1 MKKVKNHKKQWIS
14 IFLILTVSLTVFF
27 GVQSGWANTEM
38 PTYNQYKADYYLNYS
53 GYSFFMSD
61 QYTSP
66 YRSVVETNE
75 NSAVYKALITSWEV
89 STFEASDITKYSKQ
103 RVGYYE
109 SFLFDILYS
118 GQEKTKYADSANK
131 VFKATQASML
141 KKVTEYSNAMYTKA
155 TNIAQMNTEQLEQ
168 LGKALEQC
176 KELEQLF
183 KVLGNISK
191 VTKYA
196 STVEDLVQ
204 KLAKLQTISELG
216 LEYSVVLDNV
226 ADQTG
231 DVSMKAAC
239 TEMSEICDGCMSEE
253 ELIAYMAG
261 DQALDEMFDK
271 VMGKIWTQVLDKI
284 TGSYGLAVEAGQKVG
299 KWASE
304 LIFSTDSTI
313 ETYSEMKALYD
324 FEDALKASVKK
335 YAASYKSSNTD
346 YNARLFNAS
355 YDMMLKTFG
364 LGCDISTKWIE
375 DGYEKG
381 MANMFFCNVM
391 GKADEYAKYK
401 KSLEN
406 IKSDIDFIYTYANG
420 DLYEAYKDTYCVDVS
435 ASIGM
440 DQYSDPDLE
449 SKKITEEFLAQ
460 FQSDIWKT
468 CNIVVN
474 DDMTLNGDIKSY
486 GNLYVNEG
494 TLDLNGYKLE
504 VVNAYHGDG
513 NIVIDKGRMEIE
525 KNYRVQ
531 KINEDGTYGQC
542 NGYLRMENEE
552 DYVSVGGDFVTESAS
567 SAGSN
572 VYGGGN
578 RLTAGTLELKGG
590 FEQKNVY
597 NTSDTEYYS
606 YNFDASGTHKV
617 IFSGEG
623 EQTVRFESPEYSGF
637 NDVET
642 KNTNIEFATEVRGW
656 TMQRDAEFK
665 NGIPQGMEGR
675 LDLNGHTLDLKGDLV
690 AGEGEVTINGGALK
704 VAGDYRIQNV
714 SADGTYG
721 QCSGYL
727 RMENEEDYVSVGGDF
742 VTESTSYAGSNDCGG
757 GNRLTAGT
765 LELKGG
771 FKQKGGA
778 YDFDASGTHRVI
790 FSGGGSQT
798 VSFENP
804 SYSGFNDVETK
815 NTDIEFATEVRGW
828 TMQRDAEFKNGI
840 PQGMEG
846 RLDLNGHTLDLK
858 GDLVAG
864 EGEVTINGGALKVAG
879 DYRIQN
885 VSADGTYGQCSGYLR
900 MENEEDYVS
909 VGGDFVTEST
919 SYAGSNDCGG
929 GNRLTAGT
937 LELKGGFKQKE
948 GAYDFDASGT
958 HTTILSGKKVQK
970 VSFESSCSQFN
981 NLKILGDFKNDYKFT
996 PEKCW
1001 RTLYIN
1007 TDVKEVQITPQN
1019 TKVKQ
1024 GKTEEFKATVIGINK
1039 PDQSVKW
1046 SVMGAQSEATSIATG
1061 GVLSV
1066 GADENAEAVIV
1077 KAVSVQDTSK
1087 YQTVTVDIVKNTV
1100 PTNTPV
1106 ATIEPGKTALPD
1118 NTVVPSAA
1126 ALPDNT
1132 VVPKATTLPDNT
1144 AVPNETLFPEK
1155 TKFPKITQ
1163 SPTGSFMPNVTQM
1176 PEETTMPEKTEIPD
1190 ITAMPS
1196 MTVEPPKTEK
1206 PVPTATVEHTTIPD
1220 VTQIPVT
1227 SQMPVSTEKA
1237 NVTKQSDK
1245 NVSSVGSNM
1254 KDSSG
1259 VTYKVISSGEVEYQV
1274 QGDTQVDKIVIPET
1288 VTLKGD
1294 KYKVTAITNNAFK
1307 NCTKLKSI
1315 VIGKNVTKIGTK
1327 AFYNCKNLTK
1337 ITIPS
1342 SIVKIGKQAFA
1353 NCNKLKRIIIKT
1365 DQLTPKTVGAKAF
1378 AKTFRR
1384 PVVKVP
1390 KDKKKDY
1397 KKLLRSKGLSS
1408 GAVFR

>member
-324 FEDALKASVKK
+324 FENALKASVKK

-440 DQYSDPDLE
+440 DQYSDQDLE
-449 SKKITEEFLAQ
+449 SKKVTEEFLAQ

-486 GNLYVNEG
+486 GNLYVNKG

-525 KNYRVQ
+525 K
-531 KINEDGTYGQC
+531 
-542 NGYLRMENEE
+542 
-552 DYVSVGGDFVTESAS
+552 
-567 SAGSN
+567 
-572 VYGGGN
+572 
-578 RLTAGTLELKGG
+578 
-590 FEQKNVY
+590 
-597 NTSDTEYYS
+597 
-606 YNFDASGTHKV
+606 
-617 IFSGEG
+617 
-623 EQTVRFESPEYSGF
+623 
-637 NDVET
+637 
-642 KNTNIEFATEVRGW
+642 
-656 TMQRDAEFK
+656 
-665 NGIPQGMEGR
+665 
-675 LDLNGHTLDLKGDLV
+675 
-690 AGEGEVTINGGALK
+690 
-704 VAGDYRIQNV
+704 DYRIQNIEE
-714 SADGTYG
+714 DGTYG
-721 QCSGYL
+721 QCSGYI
-727 RMENEEDYVSVGGDF
+727 RMENAEDYVSVGGDF
-742 VTESTSYAGSNDCGG
+742 VTESTSYTGSFYCGG
-757 GNRLTAGT
+757 GNRLSAGT
-765 LELKGG
+765 MEIKGG
-771 FKQKGGA
+771 FEQKDGA
-778 YDFDASGTHRVI
+778 YNFDATGTHKVI
-790 FSGGGSQT
+790 FSGEGTQT

-804 SYSGFNDVETK
+804 SYSGFNDIETQ

-840 PQGMEG
+840 TKGMEG
-846 RLDLNGHTLDLK
+846 YLDLNGHTLDIK
-858 GDLVAG
+858 GDFVTG
-864 EGEVTINGGALKVAG
+864 EGEVRINGGSLKITG

-885 VSADGTYGQCSGYLR
+885 VAADGTYGSCSGYIR
-900 MENEEDYVS
+900 MENAEDYVS

-919 SYAGSNDCGG
+919 SYTGSFYCGG
-929 GNRLTAGT
+929 GNRLSAGTMEIKGGFEQKDGAYNFDATGTHKVIFSGEGTQTVSFESPSYSGFNDVDLKNANVKFATPVKGWKLKRNLTINSDIVGMTGTFDLNGNVLCINGDFVQDKGTVTLNRGLLNVEGTYKIESQIYDSTVEEYLPANSSGILNMTNASDRVVVKQNFVMHSSQKSNLTAGT
-937 LELKGGFKQKE
+937 LTIYGMFQQINGSTTNFN
-948 GAYDFDASGT
+948 ATGT
-958 HTTILSGKKVQK
+958 HTTILAGKPVQK
-970 VSFESSCSQFN
+970 VSFESRSSQFN
-981 NLKILGDFKNDYKFT
+981 NLKILGDLENDYKFT

-1046 SVMGAQSEATSIATG
+1046 SVMGAQSEATSITTG

-1087 YQTVTVDIVKNTV
+1087 YRTVTVDIVKNTV

-1126 ALPDNT
+1126 TLPDST
-1132 VVPKATTLPDNT
+1132 VVPKATALPDNT
-1144 AVPNETLFPEK
+1144 ALPNETLF
-1155 TKFPKITQ
+1155 
-1163 SPTGSFMPNVTQM
+1163 
-1176 PEETTMPEKTEIPD
+1176 PEKTEIPD

-1245 NVSSVGSNM
+1245 KVSSVGSSM

-1259 VTYKVISSGEVEYQV
+1259 VIYKVISSGEVEYQV
-1274 QGDTQVDKIVIPET
+1274 QGDTQVDKVVIPET